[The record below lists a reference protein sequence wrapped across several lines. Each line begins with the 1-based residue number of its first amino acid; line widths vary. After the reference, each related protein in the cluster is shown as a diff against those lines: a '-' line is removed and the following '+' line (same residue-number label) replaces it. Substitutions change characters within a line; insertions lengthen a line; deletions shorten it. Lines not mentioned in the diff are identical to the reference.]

1 MLFFELKNLIKISVF
16 LFLILHFLMKKLE
29 IKDYNRKIK
38 MIYKGECR
46 VFEKTAY

>member
-1 MLFFELKNLIKISVF
+1 
-16 LFLILHFLMKKLE
+16 MKKLE

-46 VFEKTAY
+46 VFEKTAYKLNKVAIAVLGNAMFA